1 MTPTLIN
8 TLHAVETLAA
18 HHRRLANNSIGA
30 TREYHLD
37 AAERSLIE
45 IENIRRQIA
54 ADGGVTP
61 GNGATALHQRDLATA
76 QALIARHVLPEWIAS
91 EQAPRLLGELAQDI
105 ANAIGAARGDGV
117 KP

>member
-8 TLHAVETLAA
+8 ALHAAETLAA
-18 HHRRLANNSIGA
+18 HHRRLADISTGA

-37 AAERSLIE
+37 AAERSLVE

-61 GNGATALHQRDLATA
+61 EKQATALHQRDVATA
-76 QALIARHVLPEWIAS
+76 QALIARHVLPEWLVS
-91 EQAPRLLGELAQDI
+91 EQAPRLLGSLVQDI
-105 ANAIGAARGDGV
+105 ADAIGAARADGG
-117 KP
+117 

>member
-8 TLHAVETLAA
+8 TLHAAVTLAA
-18 HHRRLANNSIGA
+18 HHSRLANNSTGA

-37 AAERSLIE
+37 AAQRSLVE

-61 GNGATALHQRDLATA
+61 ENQETALRQRDLATA
-76 QALIARHVLPEWIAS
+76 QTLIARHVLPEWLAS
-91 EQAPRLLGELAQDI
+91 EEAPRRLGGLAQDV
-105 ANAIGAARGDGV
+105 ADAIGAARGDEG
-117 KP
+117 